1 VAYDRLA
8 GVACDCHAVNGI
20 SVLHD
25 GTVLRIRL
33 DRPEKLNAVDTP
45 MLDELSAQLDDAAA
59 DDSVR
64 AVLLTG
70 AGRAF
75 CSGGDLTGGDTAGAA
90 EAANRVVRAI
100 TALAK
105 PVVAGVHGV
114 AAGFGCPLALA
125 CDLVVAA
132 PSAFFQLAFSRVGLM
147 PDGGACA
154 LLPGLI
160 GRARATRMAMTAE
173 GVSATM
179 AFEWGMISYVTAEDD
194 YQTVLEDVLRS
205 VAGGPTVSFGW
216 TKRALA
222 GATLGELE
230 EVQSIEAEGQRALI
244 ATADFAEGVR
254 AFRERRTP
262 DFRGH

>member
-1 VAYDRLA
+1 L
-8 GVACDCHAVNGI
+8 NGI
-20 SVLHD
+20 SVEHD

-45 MLDELSAQLDDAAA
+45 LLDELSARLGDAAA

-100 TALAK
+100 TALPK
-105 PVVAGVHGV
+105 PVVAGVHG
-114 AAGFGCPLALA
+114 AAVGFGCPLALA

-132 PSAFFQLAFSRVGLM
+132 PSAYFQMAFSRVGLM
-147 PDGGACA
+147 PDGGASA
-154 LLPGLI
+154 LLPALI
-160 GRARATRMAMTAE
+160 GRARAARMAMTAE
-173 GVSATM
+173 RVDAAT
-179 AFEWGMISYVTAEDD
+179 AFEWGMISHVPSEED
-194 YQTVLEDVLRS
+194 YESVLQEVLRS
-205 VAGGPTVSFGW
+205 IAFGPTMSFGW

-222 GATLGELE
+222 AATLGELE
-230 EVQSIEAEGQRALI
+230 AVQAIEAEGQLALI
-244 ATADFAEGVR
+244 DTEDFREGVR
-254 AFRERRTP
+254 AFRDRRVP

>member
-1 VAYDRLA
+1 M
-8 GVACDCHAVNGI
+8 NGI
-20 SVLHD
+20 SVEHD

-45 MLDELSAQLDDAAA
+45 MLDELCAQFERAAG
-59 DDSVR
+59 DETVC

-100 TALAK
+100 VELPK
-105 PVVAGVHGV
+105 PVVAGVHG
-114 AAGFGCPLALA
+114 AAVGFGCPLALA

-132 PSAFFQLAFSRVGLM
+132 PSAYFQLAFSRVGLM
-147 PDGGACA
+147 PDGGSCA

-160 GRARATRMAMTAE
+160 GRGRATRMAMTAE
-173 GVSATM
+173 RVDAAT
-179 AFEWGMISYVTAEDD
+179 AFEWGMISYLTGDDD
-194 YQTVLEDVLRS
+194 YQPVLADVLRS
-205 VAGGPTVSFGW
+205 VSGGPTLAFGW

-222 GATLGELE
+222 AATLTELE
-230 EVQSIEAEGQRALI
+230 PVQAIEADGQLALI
-244 ATADFAEGVR
+244 DTADFREGSR

-262 DFRGH
+262 NFRGH

>member
-1 VAYDRLA
+1 M
-8 GVACDCHAVNGI
+8 NGI
-20 SVLHD
+20 SVEQD

-45 MLDELSAQLDDAAA
+45 MLDELSSQLGNAAA

-64 AVLLTG
+64 TVLLIG

-90 EAANRVVRAI
+90 DAANRVVRAI
-100 TALAK
+100 TSLPK
-105 PVVAGVHGV
+105 PVIAGVHG
-114 AAGFGCPLALA
+114 AAVGFGCALALA

-132 PSAFFQLAFSRVGLM
+132 PSAYFQLAFTRVGLM
-147 PDGGACA
+147 PDGGASA

-160 GRARATRMAMTAE
+160 GRARTARMAMTAE
-173 GVSATM
+173 RVSAAT
-179 AFEWGMISYVTAEDD
+179 AFEWGMISHVTSVDD
-194 YQTVLEDVLRS
+194 YESVLEDVLRS
-205 VAGGPTVSFGW
+205 VSGGPTLAFGW

-222 GATLGELE
+222 VATLGELE
-230 EVQSIEAEGQRALI
+230 PVQAIEAEGQLALI
-244 ATADFAEGVR
+244 GTADFREGAR

-262 DFRGH
+262 NFRGR